1 MYTFV
6 FLFATIAKHGKLSYQ
21 KHRGRTMKS
30 IIKFGATLAGLTL
43 SGVASAGV
51 PSGTITF
58 IASDVGP
65 ALSVPTLGVVT
76 AVMLAGVL
84 LVLALHTLHKNRH
97 TLASFVLVGSSI
109 GAALMVAQTGVLSA
123 NGADFNE
130 DVLQSDLT
138 QPILFPCDDPE
149 LITVFSNA
157 SGVAIEVESI
167 ERGDC
172 TLNTSQNNCL
182 APSGQVQGTVLLP
195 GESCEIAA
203 LWD

>member
-1 MYTFV
+1 
-6 FLFATIAKHGKLSYQ
+6 
-21 KHRGRTMKS
+21 MKS
-30 IIKFGATLAGLTL
+30 LKTFGATLAGLTL
-43 SGVASAGV
+43 SGVTFAGT

-130 DVLQSDLT
+130 DVLRSDLT
-138 QPILFPCDDPE
+138 QPILFRCDDPE

-167 ERGDC
+167 NLETNC
-172 TLNTSQNNCL
+172 VLQISQNNCV
-182 APSGQVQGTVLLP
+182 APSSEGEGTVLLP

-203 LWD
+203 LYD